1 MPNRRSFHTHAM
13 PEKFALS
20 ADQLG
25 GSGSIPFGSH
35 SPIVRVTPQLK
46 YANSIN
52 LRSGILGVDESRIDL
67 NLLATLEV
75 LLAEQN
81 VTKAAAKLHLS
92 QPAVSAQLAR
102 LRDLFDDPLLLPTR
116 RGMIPTAKAIEL
128 APQLRDALDHVRNAL
143 QSHQE
148 FDPGKTDLIVSI
160 GCSDYIQAAVVM
172 PLVLALRQ
180 RAPGVRIAVRHL
192 VPMLIEQ
199 QLANKDVD
207 LVIATPEQST
217 PHLRTCHLFDESYV
231 LIGRRGHPRLK
242 SEMTIDEYVE
252 LEHVV
257 VSRRGGGFETPVD
270 SALATLGYRRNV
282 VMSAASF
289 LFLPEIVAGSNL
301 VALIPRRLFR
311 TQSEVLTRVDLP
323 WLGEKFNVSLV
334 WHERCHGHAGHRWV
348 RNLIG
353 NLVGEHEKV

>member
-1 MPNRRSFHTHAM
+1 MDS
-13 PEKFALS
+13 
-20 ADQLG
+20 
-25 GSGSIPFGSH
+25 
-35 SPIVRVTPQLK
+35 
-46 YANSIN
+46 
-52 LRSGILGVDESRIDL
+52 SRIDL

-102 LRDLFDDPLLLPTR
+102 LRDVFDDPLLLPTR
-116 RGMIPTAKAIEL
+116 RGMIPTAKASEL

-143 QSHQE
+143 QSHRD
-148 FDPGKTDLIVSI
+148 FDPGTAELTVSI
-160 GCSDYIQAAVVM
+160 GCSDYIQATVVM

-180 RAPGVRIAVRHL
+180 TAPGVRVAVRHL
-192 VPMLIEQ
+192 IPTLMEQ
-199 QLANKDVD
+199 QLGNKEVD
-207 LVIATPEQST
+207 LVIATPEPST

-231 LIGRRGHPRLK
+231 LVGRYRHPRLK
-242 SEMTIDEYVE
+242 SDMTIDEYVE

-257 VSRRGGGFETPVD
+257 VSRQGGGFETPVD

-289 LFLPEIVAGSNL
+289 LFLPEIVSDSDL
-301 VALIPRRLFR
+301 VALVPRRLFR
-311 TQSEVLTRVDLP
+311 KQSEKLTIVDLP
-323 WLGEKFNVSLV
+323 WLGEQFNVSLV

-353 NLVGEHEKV
+353 NLVGEDERGGPEAAQPAR

>member
-1 MPNRRSFHTHAM
+1 
-13 PEKFALS
+13 
-20 ADQLG
+20 
-25 GSGSIPFGSH
+25 
-35 SPIVRVTPQLK
+35 
-46 YANSIN
+46 
-52 LRSGILGVDESRIDL
+52 VDDSRIDL

-128 APQLRDALDHVRNAL
+128 APQLRGALDQVRNAL
-143 QSHQE
+143 QSHQNFE
-148 FDPGKTDLIVSI
+148 PGKADLSVSI
-160 GCSDYIQAAVVM
+160 GCSDYIQAVVVM

-192 VPMLIEQ
+192 VPTLMQQ
-199 QLANKDVD
+199 QLDNKDVD
-207 LVIATPEQST
+207 LVIATPEQSA
-217 PHLRTCHLFDESYV
+217 PHLRTCHLFNESYV
-231 LIGRRGHPRLK
+231 LIGRHGHPRLR
-242 SEMTIDEYVE
+242 SQITIDEYVE

-257 VSRRGGGFETPVD
+257 VSRRGGTFKTPVD
-270 SALATLGYRRNV
+270 TALATLGYRRNV

-289 LFLPEIVAGSNL
+289 LFLPEIVAGSDL
-301 VALIPRRLFR
+301 VALIPKRLFR
-311 TQSEVLTRVDLP
+311 AKSEGLMRVDLP
-323 WLGEKFNVSLV
+323 CLGEQFNVSLI

-353 NLVGEHEKV
+353 DLVGERQTV

>member
-1 MPNRRSFHTHAM
+1 MKST
-13 PEKFALS
+13 KL
-20 ADQLG
+20 Q
-25 GSGSIPFGSH
+25 I
-35 SPIVRVTPQLK
+35 
-46 YANSIN
+46 
-52 LRSGILGVDESRIDL
+52 GIDGVDDSRIDL

-116 RGMIPTAKAIEL
+116 RGMIPTARAIEI

-143 QSHQE
+143 QSHKE
-148 FDPGKTDLIVSI
+148 FDPGKADLTVSI
-160 GCSDYIQAAVVM
+160 GCSDYIQATVVM
-172 PLVLALRQ
+172 PLVLALR
-180 RAPGVRIAVRHL
+180 RSAPGVRIAVRHL
-192 VPMLIEQ
+192 VPALMEQ
-199 QLANKDVD
+199 QFVNKDID
-207 LVIATPEQST
+207 LVIATPEPSA
-217 PHLRTCHLFDESYV
+217 PHLRTYHLFDESYI
-231 LIGRRGHPRLK
+231 LIGRHGHPRLK
-242 SEMTIDEYVE
+242 SKMTIDEYVE

-257 VSRRGGGFETPVD
+257 VSRRGGGFKTPVD

-289 LFLPEIVAGSNL
+289 LFLPEIVAGSDL

-311 TQSEVLTRVDLP
+311 TQLEGLTRVDLP
-323 WLGEKFNVSLV
+323 WLGEQFNVSLI

-348 RNLIG
+348 RNLIK
-353 NLVGEHEKV
+353 NLVGESEKV